1 MVIDWTVLSIFVIGF
16 FILGGFTRGW
26 WREAVT
32 TAVLAMLVFLL
43 ANPDLASTFV
53 GYVNRVLN
61 IIYSI
66 FSKLMPSGL
75 EETINQIAESIFGA
89 PLPIQLDPSS
99 ARTWMFILMGA
110 LIIAVIISRLAINRE
125 PTLTGKLLGSGLGAI
140 NGFLV
145 LSLIREYV
153 DGRALP
159 EGREVA
165 QAAGIEVVGKS
176 NFAQPL
182 QTMSVDIVGLPTN
195 TILDNVLPWLIA
207 GMGLLFLFALLK
219 TRVMVASNKDGRKL
233 TTRVPPF
240 YRAPKPPPKPATTEE
255 VIKKLFK

>member
-32 TAVLAMLVFLL
+32 TAILALLIFLL
-43 ANPDLASTFV
+43 ANPDLASTFIDS
-53 GYVNRVLN
+53 VNKLFASIHNIFWRLIPGGLQETLN
-61 IIYSI
+61 EFAVS
-66 FSKLMPSGL
+66 L
-75 EETINQIAESIFGA
+75 FGS
-89 PLPIQLDPSS
+89 PLPIQLDAST

-110 LIIAVIISRLAINRE
+110 LVLAVIISRLAINRE
-125 PTLTGKLLGSGLGAI
+125 PTLTGKFLGSALGAI

-176 NFAQPL
+176 DFAQPL
-182 QTMSVDIVGLPTN
+182 QTMSVDIVGLPSN
-195 TILDNVLPWLIA
+195 TVLDNVLPWLIA
-207 GMGLLFLFALLK
+207 GMGLLFIFALFK
-219 TRVMVASNKDGRKL
+219 TRVTVDSNQNGRKV

-240 YRAPKPPPKPATTEE
+240 YKAPKTPPKPATADE

>member
-32 TAVLAMLVFLL
+32 TAVLSLLVFLL
-43 ANPDLASTFV
+43 ANPDLASTFI
-53 GYVNRVLN
+53 GYVNKIFNTIWNLIPGGLQTKIN
-61 IIYSI
+61 EII
-66 FSKLMPSGL
+66 
-75 EETINQIAESIFGA
+75 A
-89 PLPIQLDPSS
+89 PVFYTTLPIQLDPSS
-99 ARTWMFILMGA
+99 AKTWLFILMGA

-176 NFAQPL
+176 SFAQPL
-182 QTMSVDIVGLPTN
+182 QTMSLDIVGLPTN
-195 TILDNVLPWLIA
+195 TVLDNVLPWLIA
-207 GMGLLFLFALLK
+207 GMGLLFLFALFK
-219 TRVMVASNKDGRKL
+219 TRVGVASNKEGGKKI

-240 YRAPKPPPKPATTEE
+240 YKAPKPPPKPATADD